1 MLLSLL
7 LSPLQLIH
15 ALSGPWKLSGRF
27 RCVSVIHVSV
37 TFPLRFRQRFCRV
50 SVDVSIAFPLGNC
63 LPDKCCPKTPAAPT
77 KSAMTNTAL
86 HKTAVR
92 KTAARKTAAR
102 LLKVCTTPS
111 LLLLAQLN
119 CLLVC
124 VCWYAPVKVTRE
136 FGTTTSHRSHFDS
149 SYALVYCVCAGL
161 LHGFDA
167 LQVHFPLTQK
177 R

>member
-1 MLLSLL
+1 MY
-7 LSPLQLIH
+7 

-37 TFPLRFRQRFCRV
+37 MFPLRFRYVSVNV
-50 SVDVSIAFPLGNC
+50 SVDVSIAIPLGNC

-92 KTAARKTAAR
+92 KTAARKTADR

-111 LLLLAQLN
+111 LLLLAQLD
-119 CLLVC
+119 CLLIC
-124 VCWYAPVKVTRE
+124 VCWYAPVKVTNE
-136 FGTTTSHRSHFDS
+136 FGTARSHLSHFGS
-149 SYALVYCVCAGL
+149 RYTLGCCACTGL

-167 LQVHFPLTQK
+167 LQVHFGLTQK

>member
-1 MLLSLL
+1 MPPAAPSLRARCDAG
-7 LSPLQLIH
+7 PRV
-15 ALSGPWKLSGRF
+15 ALTRMCFNVFAAASENPRSHLGHVGSNVFQRF
-27 RCVSVIHVSV
+27 RHVSV
-37 TFPLRFRQRFCRV
+37 TFPSTFPSRFRQRFRQRFRYVSVAFPLRFRQRFRRV
-50 SVDVSIAFPLGNC
+50 SVNVSIAFPLGNC

-124 VCWYAPVKVTRE
+124 VC
-136 FGTTTSHRSHFDS
+136 
-149 SYALVYCVCAGL
+149 AGM
-161 LHGFDA
+161 
-167 LQVHFPLTQK
+167 PL
-177 R
+177 